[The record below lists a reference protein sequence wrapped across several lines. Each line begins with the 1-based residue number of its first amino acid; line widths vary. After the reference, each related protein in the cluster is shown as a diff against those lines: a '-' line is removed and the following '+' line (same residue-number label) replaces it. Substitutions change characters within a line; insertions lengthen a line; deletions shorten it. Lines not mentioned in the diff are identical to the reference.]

1 MFFFWVI
8 NLANFVIHLYSLS
21 FNTSEKVSIVKEED
35 ESSN

>member
-21 FNTSEKVSIVKEED
+21 FSTSEKVSLV
-35 ESSN
+35 